1 MLPESSATLLES
13 RRPLRR
19 REYDHLVQ
27 LGAFDDERLE
37 LIDGVLV
44 AMSPQGAEHAHLVSK
59 LARILTTALGLRAEV
74 RSHSP
79 LAISDESEP
88 EPDIAVAPPGDYAR
102 EHPKT
107 ALLVV
112 EVADSSLRK
121 DHALKTPL
129 YAAAGIAEYWI
140 VNLVD
145 RVVEVHRAP
154 DPKAERYTDVST
166 HAQGGEPLRV
176 LAFPD
181 VTVAVADLIR

>member
-1 MLPESSATLLES
+1 MLES

-44 AMSPQGAEHAHLVSK
+44 AMSPQGAEHADLVST
-59 LARILTTALGLRAEV
+59 LAQILTIALGRRAKV
-74 RSHSP
+74 RAHSP
-79 LAISDESEP
+79 LALSDESEP
-88 EPDIAVAPPGDYAR
+88 EPDVAVVPPGDYTR
-102 EHPKT
+102 DHPKT

-121 DHALKTPL
+121 DHVLKVPL
-129 YAAAGIAEYWI
+129 YAAAGISEYWI

-154 DPKAERYTDVST
+154 EPMAARYADVST
-166 HAQGGEPLRV
+166 HGPHAGGEPLRL

-181 VTVAVADLIR
+181 VAVEVGDLIR